1 MNVRFIRFRRSRE
14 REEVA
19 PLDRVRRIG
28 LLNVYEG
35 ADPDEV
41 IRRIRS
47 MSYGSTSSEQV
58 KLRIASQATES
69 FSATQPAVTA
79 PDAPQLPRRVA

>member
-1 MNVRFIRFRRSRE
+1 MRFIRFKRRRA

-35 ADPDEV
+35 ADPEEV

-58 KLRIASQATES
+58 KLRIAHQVTES
-69 FSATQPAVTA
+69 LATTQPAATT
-79 PDAPQLPRRVA
+79 PDAAQLPRRVA